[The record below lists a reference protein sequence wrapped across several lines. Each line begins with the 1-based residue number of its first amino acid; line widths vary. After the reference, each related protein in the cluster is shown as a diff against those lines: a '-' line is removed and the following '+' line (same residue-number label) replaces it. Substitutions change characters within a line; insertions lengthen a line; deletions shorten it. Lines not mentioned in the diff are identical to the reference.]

1 MKVIIVDANIILR
14 FLVKDNDDYFER
26 SNAVFKQVSEG
37 KVQIYISPLIIAEV
51 IWVLY
56 KIYKINK
63 SDITEKLSNLI
74 SDKNIIL
81 KEKSIVLKS
90 LKDFSD
96 KNNISFPDAYIANAS
111 IDNSM
116 EIYSFDKGLLSAYP
130 DLTIFQI

>member
-14 FLVKDNDDYFER
+14 FLVKDNDDYFKR
-26 SNAVFKQVSEG
+26 SNALFKQVSEG

-74 SDKNIIL
+74 SDKNIII

-96 KNNISFPDAYIANAS
+96 KNNISFPDAYIANTS

>member
-1 MKVIIVDANIILR
+1 MKTVIVDANIILR
-14 FLVKDNDDYFER
+14 FLVKDNDSYFER
-26 SNAVFKQVSEG
+26 SNALFKKVSEG

-74 SDKNIIL
+74 SNNSVII

-96 KNNISFPDAYIANAS
+96 KNNISFPDAYIANTS
-111 IDNSM
+111 IDNNM
-116 EIYSFDKGLLSAYP
+116 EIYSFDKALLSAYP